1 MIKIFNPTDTDFTSA
16 GNICINPLKCI
27 ETKSKSLNG
36 WNLSVEVDINYQE
49 YIKKDYLVVCKTK
62 SLFNPQAFRINSN
75 IEYTSNKISFTAD
88 HVYCDS
94 ENYFL
99 LDVRPTKLNAISS
112 LEYVNERTDKKSPFS
127 VYSDIDSISTSYFIR
142 KNLLEAWEIF
152 EERYSGYFQFD
163 NWKVNL
169 IQNISRDTGI
179 IISYSQYLESL
190 NIIEDWS
197 NVVTRLYP
205 TGPNGIM
212 LDEKYL
218 DADVQYDVPYTK
230 TIQFDSDI
238 EFDLQTDE
246 NLKQE
251 LKEKAIKYINEN
263 KYPKISY
270 EVQSN
275 VNQELDIGYMVQIK
289 HPLVDITV
297 EVIEYQYDL
306 NLGKTIS
313 LVFGNFTRDVKKK
326 FDSIKQE
333 INSQAEKISS
343 QGKLIQE
350 QTNLIN
356 SLNKNGHV
364 YISDNEVLILDKL
377 PKENAKNVWRW
388 GLGGLGFSSQ
398 GYEGPFSTAI
408 TQDGKINADFILAG
422 KINTNLIEGY
432 DQLVTKVSKTE
443 ETVED
448 ITTTTQTSTGGNS
461 LYLKE
466 ALESNA
472 LEYSIDGKCEQATR
486 SGKNLYNFKDTTNV
500 GNGVTTDED
509 GWITITADNTS
520 GTSVIYRNYFTK
532 NLKLKTNTNYA
543 IVMEVKNVS
552 RTGDNAIWPVSV
564 YSTTEGQFDGGYRYD
579 LATLSNNTI
588 KVAIRVTK
596 SNFTNI
602 SNGLRTFLLV
612 GAGAKSTITFR
623 LSVLEDTTVTAETF
637 KYEAFG
643 ASPSPD
649 YPSEI
654 KTIKGIRNLFNEDD
668 DYKSIWISSSGVE
681 NSSQPNATYDYM
693 KVNPNTKY
701 TISSNKSMYS
711 FRFSFYDENKTFIKN
726 ELMQNSKIYTTETP
740 SNASY
745 MRIGINLNNTTIL
758 TKELIK
764 TLYIQLEQGSVAHSY
779 VPFGTYEKIKITGK
793 NIFNIQKWLNATLPV
808 VHGVLNSKTSNG
820 ISLTA
825 TANDCYTETY
835 NMSQTT
841 NKTAIDKFGFE
852 IEGNTDYTFYTKKSD
867 TIGGVNYVFYFDKDY
882 KYISLKS
889 NNSITNEN
897 FLNFTTPPNA
907 KYICLRLGI
916 IKSGDTVEFSNI
928 MLLKGTITT
937 TPDYEPY
944 KEKEVL
950 IDLAKENLLETPYTE
965 SNKLTATAT
974 RNDYY
979 AAIDYYAELEAGKTY
994 IFSCKTDGTFG
1005 ASNQQTQCYLLFDK
1019 KYDYIIHMDDKNCF
1033 KFTPTQTGKYY
1044 VRYDVNVKGETHSFW
1059 DFAIYKGTN
1068 ADDSYELNSIGD
1080 TKDKLEIINGVVDIQ
1095 KKIGKVV
1102 LDGTETG
1109 WGKSGAT
1116 GNVSYYY
1123 SAVYGTSGYK
1133 FNDIDLTNVGTTSS
1147 TTPVPAYCDYFQ
1159 SIAGNKIFTDI
1170 KGLTFNYI
1178 SNTKTIELRLGF
1190 GLDTTITTVDLL
1202 KSWLQANPVTV
1213 YYILNEPETITL
1225 PNTNIPLYE
1234 GVNYVTLVED
1244 LETTTSIKYLR
1255 KTPISGEYAL
1265 NQDLNK
1271 TNSNL
1276 ADTNNQL
1283 SQTQSDINATN
1294 TNLNN
1299 NHYNKE
1305 QIDSMN
1311 STTTKNIT
1319 QIRNTM
1325 EQNITSTNASISKIQ
1340 ETIENGVSKVITTTG
1355 TFDENGLNISK
1366 SGQQMST
1373 TVDWEGL
1380 EVIRDKGKSTES
1392 EVLTVRPDKVASKNM
1407 EVRTYFTQKPIRNEQ
1422 CVSIT
1427 DGKSVGYGTYWIGEE

>member
-1 MIKIFNPTDTDFTSA
+1 MASTNFINECKNRANANRLGKIIIDGITSPITNSDNLQSFEIDSGCYTDGNIIGSVYAKCLKANFIAEQNNLTDKPMQAQIGVKYTDLSNEYINMGKYKVERPSNEITANMSQITAYSDLYTNLDSKYICNIDYSTGDKTLSDLYVDVCNQLGLTPVTTTFINSTISITANPFTNGEKNRTVLQTIAKISCSFIDIDNDTNKIDLCWLSSSKNPDYTFYKNDYSSVEGGQVVCGPINCLIIKNSQVDDENVTIKDDESIKKNGENSIIISEDYILYNSDLRQQAITDIWNRVKGMKYVDCKLTTYYGKPFLKLGDYIRIYTSETEYFDTYVLKHNFTYDGSFTS
-16 GNICINPLKCI
+16 II
-27 ETKSKSLNG
+27 ESPVLT
-36 WNLSVEVDINYQE
+36 EQE
-49 YIKKDYLVVCKTK
+49 IKTK
-62 SLFNPQAFRINSN
+62 
-75 IEYTSNKISFTAD
+75 
-88 HVYCDS
+88 
-94 ENYFL
+94 
-99 LDVRPTKLNAISS
+99 
-112 LEYVNERTDKKSPFS
+112 
-127 VYSDIDSISTSYFIR
+127 
-142 KNLLEAWEIF
+142 
-152 EERYSGYFQFD
+152 
-163 NWKVNL
+163 
-169 IQNISRDTGI
+169 QNISLGEALRNTQI
-179 IISYSQYLESL
+179 IV
-190 NIIEDWS
+190 D
-197 NVVTRLYP
+197 
-205 TGPNGIM
+205 
-212 LDEKYL
+212 
-218 DADVQYDVPYTK
+218 
-230 TIQFDSDI
+230 
-238 EFDLQTDE
+238 
-246 NLKQE
+246 KQ
-251 LKEKAIKYINEN
+251 
-263 KYPKISY
+263 
-270 EVQSN
+270 
-275 VNQELDIGYMVQIK
+275 
-289 HPLVDITV
+289 
-297 EVIEYQYDL
+297 
-306 NLGKTIS
+306 LGKIT
-313 LVFGNFTRDVKKK
+313 
-326 FDSIKQE
+326 SIVDE
-333 INSQAEKISS
+333 M
-343 QGKLIQE
+343 
-350 QTNLIN
+350 
-356 SLNKNGHV
+356 
-364 YISDNEVLILDKL
+364 
-377 PKENAKNVWRW
+377 
-388 GLGGLGFSSQ
+388 
-398 GYEGPFSTAI
+398 
-408 TQDGKINADFILAG
+408 
-422 KINTNLIEGY
+422 NT
-432 DQLVTKVSKTE
+432 K
-443 ETVED
+443 VED

-472 LEYSIDGKCEQATR
+472 LEYSADGRCEQETR

-602 SNGLRTFLLV
+602 SNGLRTFLSV

-623 LSVLEDTTVTAETF
+623 LSVLEDTTVTANNFE
-637 KYEAFG
+637 YEAFG

-654 KTIKGIRNLFNEDD
+654 KTIKGIRNLFDKSTIVNGKFINSNG
-668 DYKSIWISSSGVE
+668 DYETDSNSFAGDFISIE
-681 NSSQPNATYDYM
+681 NSKEYCVSAKTKNVKRVVYYDGSKAFMSRQLIYRTSN
-693 KVNPNTKY
+693 VL
-701 TISSNKSMYS
+701 TI
-711 FRFSFYDENKTFIKN
+711 
-726 ELMQNSKIYTTETP
+726 P
-740 SNASY
+740 SNAMYIKLSCDY
-745 MRIGINLNNTTIL
+745 VDLN
-758 TKELIK
+758 
-764 TLYIQLEQGSVAHSY
+764 TLQLEEGTVANSY

-793 NIFNIQKWLNATLPV
+793 NVFNIQKWLNATLPV
-808 VHGVLNSKTSNG
+808 VRGVLNSKTSNG

-841 NKTAIDKFGFE
+841 NKTAIDNFGFE
-852 IEGNTDYTFYTKKSD
+852 IEENTDYTFYTKKSD

-916 IKSGDTVEFSNI
+916 NKSGDTVEFSNI

-937 TPDYEPY
+937 TPDYEPS

-950 IDLAKENLLETPYTE
+950 IDLAKENLFEYDTSTNIGWYTDIP
-965 SNKLTATAT
+965 NCIK
-974 RNDYY
+974 
-979 AAIDYYAELEAGKTY
+979 EAGTY
-994 IFSCKTDGTFG
+994 TLEINNPPSVGVWAAWFVDEQKNRVGDWIKPSSSVYKKSIFTVSKSQIEAPYIRFLPP
-1005 ASNQQTQCYLLFDK
+1005 ASGQHNLK
-1019 KYDYIIHMDDKNCF
+1019 DYGIK
-1033 KFTPTQTGKYY
+1033 
-1044 VRYDVNVKGETHSFW
+1044 
-1059 DFAIYKGTN
+1059 IYEGY
-1068 ADDSYELNSIGD
+1068 SPYYELNSIGD
-1080 TKDKLEIINGVVDIQ
+1080 IKDKLEIVNGLAVIQ

-1133 FNDIDLTNVGTTSS
+1133 FNDIDLTNVGTTNS

-1170 KGLTFNYI
+1170 KGLIFDYI

-1202 KSWLQANPVTV
+1202 KAWLKANPVTV

-1225 PNTNIPLYE
+1225 PNTNISLYE
-1234 GVNYVTLVED
+1234 NVNHVTLVED

-1283 SQTQSDINATN
+1283 SQTQSDIDNTK

-1299 NHYNKE
+1299 NYYNKE
-1305 QIDSMN
+1305 QVDSIN
-1311 STTTKNIT
+1311 STTTQNIT

-1340 ETIENGVSKVITTTG
+1340 EEITNGVSKVTTTTG

-1366 SGQQMST
+1366 SGQQMSST
-1373 TVDWEGL
+1373 LDWDGL
-1380 EVIRDKGKSTES
+1380 EVVRDKGKATET
-1392 EVLTVRPDKVASKNM
+1392 EVLTVRSAGVEAENM
-1407 EVRTYFTQKPIRNEQ
+1407 TVRNFFIKRPIRIEK
-1422 CVSIT
+1422 CRSIT
-1427 DGKSVGYGTYWIGEE
+1427 DSTKVGLGFFWIGE